1 MAELHNV
8 YKQKHVLV
16 RVAQR
21 DSRADCIQVMNSQD
35 ARRIDVRVRAHNA
48 AIV

>member
-1 MAELHNV
+1 
-8 YKQKHVLV
+8 VLV

-21 DSRADCIQVMNSQD
+21 DSRADGIQVVNSQD
-35 ARRIDVRVRAHNA
+35 ARRVDVRPGPKVRAHNA